1 MEHFPD
7 GTLATHALT
16 GLPFILTVQV
26 PHSPFWQLYGT
37 LTLAALHTR
46 LTFWSTTTFGIALP
60 FTVT

>member
-16 GLPFILTVQV
+16 GLPFILTVHV

-37 LTLAALHTR
+37 LTRAALHTR
-46 LTFWSTTTFGIALP
+46 LTF
-60 FTVT
+60 